1 MPAWGVLGLYPKGYR
16 YSLIYSVVLLIYSV
30 VFRKRWN
37 DYAVS
42 TTLRSSVSAL
52 VTSVEN
58 IRSRLVVQCHG
69 ACR

>member
-16 YSLIYSVVLLIYSV
+16 YSLIYSV